1 MGGTPQN
8 RADDFNKFIRNPEI
22 KAVFCSTGGA
32 GAQYMLP
39 YLDYENLRKN
49 PKPIFGISDAS
60 TLQIAAQSLSGC
72 PSYNGFSLAYDFKY
86 GKIRPQADID
96 LKAIISGNYHK
107 VSGGETVIPG
117 CAEGTLIGGCLSML
131 RNLAGTPY
139 FPDFTDKIL
148 LIEDIGE
155 RTYRIDSMLQQIKQQ
170 PGFNKL
176 KGLVFG
182 GFNGC
187 IIRYEEDNTID
198 QIIDY
203 FCGDLSIPTIKHF
216 PWGHF
221 EERRIVPLGIR
232 GKLNAD
238 TCTLSF

>member
-1 MGGTPQN
+1 
-8 RADDFNKFIRNPEI
+8 
-22 KAVFCSTGGA
+22 
-32 GAQYMLP
+32 
-39 YLDYENLRKN
+39 
-49 PKPIFGISDAS
+49 
-60 TLQIAAQSLSGC
+60 
-72 PSYNGFSLAYDFKY
+72 
-86 GKIRPQADID
+86 
-96 LKAIISGNYHK
+96 
-107 VSGGETVIPG
+107 
-117 CAEGTLIGGCLSML
+117 
-131 RNLAGTPY
+131 
-139 FPDFTDKIL
+139 
-148 LIEDIGE
+148 
-155 RTYRIDSMLQQIKQQ
+155 MLQQIRQQ

>member
-1 MGGTPQN
+1 
-8 RADDFNKFIRNPEI
+8 
-22 KAVFCSTGGA
+22 
-32 GAQYMLP
+32 
-39 YLDYENLRKN
+39 
-49 PKPIFGISDAS
+49 
-60 TLQIAAQSLSGC
+60 
-72 PSYNGFSLAYDFKY
+72 
-86 GKIRPQADID
+86 
-96 LKAIISGNYHK
+96 
-107 VSGGETVIPG
+107 
-117 CAEGTLIGGCLSML
+117 ML

-155 RTYRIDSMLQQIKQQ
+155 RTYRIDSMLQQIRQQ

-216 PWGHF
+216 PWGLF

-238 TCTLSF
+238 TCTLSLYNSSFLTYCQSRSNTQKTSL

>member
-1 MGGTPQN
+1 
-8 RADDFNKFIRNPEI
+8 
-22 KAVFCSTGGA
+22 
-32 GAQYMLP
+32 
-39 YLDYENLRKN
+39 
-49 PKPIFGISDAS
+49 
-60 TLQIAAQSLSGC
+60 
-72 PSYNGFSLAYDFKY
+72 
-86 GKIRPQADID
+86 
-96 LKAIISGNYHK
+96 
-107 VSGGETVIPG
+107 
-117 CAEGTLIGGCLSML
+117 
-131 RNLAGTPY
+131 
-139 FPDFTDKIL
+139 
-148 LIEDIGE
+148 
-155 RTYRIDSMLQQIKQQ
+155 MLQQIRQQ

-203 FCGDLSIPTIKHF
+203 FCGDLSIPTINHF